1 MLLFIA
7 MAEPEK
13 LSRRERQIMDVL
25 FALKSATSGQIRE
38 QLPDPPSGNAVRTLL
53 QILEEKGHVKR
64 KPGKGREYIFSP
76 TVKRSRAGI
85 RALEHVL
92 ETFYEGSIEK
102 ALTAHLVRKKEALS
116 AEDYE
121 RMRQL
126 IDEARDQQQKET
138 N

>member
-1 MLLFIA
+1 MQTGENGLLFDPHK
-7 MAEPEK
+7 EG
-13 LSRRERQIMDVL
+13 D
-25 FALKSATSGQIRE
+25 IR
-38 QLPDPPSGNAVRTLL
+38 NAVRTLL

-64 KPGKGREYIFSP
+64 RPGKGREFIFSP

-102 ALTAHLVRKKEALS
+102 ALTAHLVRRKEALTP
-116 AEDYE
+116 EDYE

-126 IDEARDQQQKET
+126 IDEARDQQDHDPQNQT
-138 N
+138 